1 MSNPTRDEIL
11 AVLERYADAWLKGD
25 MKTIIDSYHDDV
37 VFHYAGRSPLAGAH
51 RGKQACLAVLKQV
64 SQKTNR
70 KLLSIRDVM
79 AGNELGVIIAI
90 ERFGEDGDFVQLERL
105 LRYRVRDDKLCECWI
120 YDSDQELVDRFY
132 SVP

>member
-70 KLLSIRDVM
+70 KLLSIKDVM
-79 AGNELGVIIAI
+79 AGNELGIIVAI
-90 ERFGEDGDFVQLERL
+90 ERFGAEGDSVELERL
-105 LRYRVRDDKLCECWI
+105 LRYRVRDGKLCECWI
-120 YDSDQELVDRFY
+120 YDFDQALVDRFY
-132 SVP
+132 SMP

>member
-37 VFHYAGRSPLAGAH
+37 VFHYAGRSPLAGVH

-79 AGNELGVIIAI
+79 AGNELGVIVAI
-90 ERFGEDGDFVQLERL
+90 ERFGAEGHFVELERL
-105 LRYRVRDDKLCECWI
+105 LRYRVRDGKLCECWI
-120 YDSDQELVDRFY
+120 YDADQELVDRFY